1 MCINFREFTFRQFE
15 KVHLK
20 RTWNEWEYGCKQM
33 AQFAGQLERAQ
44 TNEEL
49 VAIAIEFARGI
60 SQKRTL
66 QTSEELKYAVREA
79 DAFIKAHYA
88 EDISLTDIARHVCL
102 SSSYLSRIYK
112 RETGM
117 STVEKMKEVRI
128 KEAVKLLETTNM
140 KIRDIASEVGY
151 SSSRYFLSVFRSI
164 VGVGPTEYRE
174 GKR

>member
-1 MCINFREFTFRQFE
+1 
-15 KVHLK
+15 
-20 RTWNEWEYGCKQM
+20 
-33 AQFAGQLERAQ
+33 
-44 TNEEL
+44 
-49 VAIAIEFARGI
+49 
-60 SQKRTL
+60 
-66 QTSEELKYAVREA
+66 
-79 DAFIKAHYA
+79 
-88 EDISLTDIARHVCL
+88 
-102 SSSYLSRIYK
+102 
-112 RETGM
+112 M